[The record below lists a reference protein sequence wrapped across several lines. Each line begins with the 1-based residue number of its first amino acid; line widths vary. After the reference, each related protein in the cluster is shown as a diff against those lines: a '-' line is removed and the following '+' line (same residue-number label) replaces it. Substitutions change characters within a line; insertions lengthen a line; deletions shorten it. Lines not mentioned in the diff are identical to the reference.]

1 MFTDKVMMMNI
12 FDLFESQGEIL
23 NVLTLNMTFCF
34 SFGVFFWDILYQT
47 KVIPF

>member
-34 SFGVFFWDILYQT
+34 SFGVFF
-47 KVIPF
+47 F